1 MKKWI
6 IIFSLLIFL
15 TIIVVTAYIY
25 LSGGLPF
32 LSPIKLQPTIT
43 PEKPL
48 EKYSFE
54 KLKNRNFSGSQISID
69 HELKN
74 EPDFTSRLF
83 FYESD
88 GKKVSGLINLPA
100 KKGKFPV
107 IVMLRGYVDLEKYS
121 TGEGTRRSGEVFAKN
136 GFITLAPDFLGYGQS
151 ASPSASSI
159 EERFE
164 TYTTALNL
172 LASIPNLNQALDTV
186 EEGIIQADT
195 EKVGI
200 WGHSNGGHIAI
211 SVLEITG
218 KDYPTALWA
227 PVTKPFPY
235 SILYYTDEFDDH
247 GKTLRKV
254 VADFEKDYDAEK
266 YSPTNYFDW
275 ISAPIELHQ
284 GTGDEAVSLRW
295 SDDFVKALKK
305 LNKEISY
312 FTYPGDDHNFAQG
325 NWGKV
330 VERNIVFY
338 QKEFK

>member
-1 MKKWI
+1 MKKRVIIASAFVLSCI
-6 IIFSLLIFL
+6 IIAVILVFRIKEVS
-15 TIIVVTAYIY
+15 
-25 LSGGLPF
+25 F
-32 LSPIKLQPTIT
+32 LSPIDAQPTII

-54 KLKNRNFSGSQISID
+54 RLKNRNFSGSPISIER
-69 HELKN
+69 ELKN
-74 EPDFTSRLF
+74 DPDFTSRLF

-100 KKGKFPV
+100 KSGKFPV
-107 IVMLRGYVDLEKYS
+107 IVMFRGYVDVEKYT

-136 GFITLAPDFLGYGQS
+136 GFITLSPDFLGYGDS

-164 TYTTALNL
+164 TYTAASNL
-172 LASIPNLNQALDTV
+172 LSSIPNLNRALDTINNG
-186 EEGIIQADT
+186 EIQADP
-195 EKVGI
+195 EKIGI

-218 KDYPTALWA
+218 KGYPAVLWA

-235 SILYYTDEFDDH
+235 SILYFTDEFEDH

-254 VADFEKDYDAEK
+254 VADFEKDYDAER

-275 ISAPIELHQ
+275 ITAHIELHQ
-284 GTGDEAVSLRW
+284 GTADEAVPLRW
-295 SDDFVKALKK
+295 SDDFVKQLKK
-305 LNKEISY
+305 LDKNITY
-312 FTYPGDDHNFAQG
+312 YTYPGDDHNFAQG
-325 NWGKV
+325 SWGKV
-330 VERNIVFY
+330 VERNISFY
-338 QKEFK
+338 RNRL